1 MKLEILNVPSVWGVE
16 MKQKYY
22 QIHEGNKKLV
32 VLFPGQNYPCNKP
45 ILHFA
50 GTSAMQSGFD
60 LLILEY
66 GYQAARAD
74 LDRDE
79 VRRVVE
85 DSYKSVKQ
93 VVHKYNHVVF
103 ISKSLGTIIAGEVH
117 EKLDVPIKHI
127 FLTPIKDTI
136 PYVNKFN
143 GIVVYGTKDQAFNEE
158 LASEINKEN
167 EIITI
172 MNANHSLETND
183 VEESIGILKK
193 LVKIYMN
200 FFEIIRI

>member
-1 MKLEILNVPSVWGVE
+1 MKLEILNVPSFWGVE

-45 ILHFA
+45 TLHFA
-50 GTSAMQSGFD
+50 GTSAIQSGFD
-60 LLILEY
+60 LLIMEY
-66 GYQAARAD
+66 GYQAARVE

-85 DSYKSVKQ
+85 DSYESVKQ
-93 VVHKYNHVVF
+93 VVHKYNQVVF

-127 FLTPIKDTI
+127 FLTPNKETI

-143 GIVVYGTKDQAFNEE
+143 GIVVYGTKDQVFNEE

-172 MNANHSLETND
+172 INANHSLETND
-183 VEESIGILKK
+183 VEESVGILKE
-193 LVKIYMN
+193 LVKIYMH
-200 FFEIIRI
+200 FLKE